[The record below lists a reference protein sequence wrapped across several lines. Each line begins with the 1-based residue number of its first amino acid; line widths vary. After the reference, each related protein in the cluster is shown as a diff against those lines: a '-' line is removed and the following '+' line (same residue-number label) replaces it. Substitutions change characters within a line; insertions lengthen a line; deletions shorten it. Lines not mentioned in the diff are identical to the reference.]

1 MAGLFGSAAA
11 SSSAASSAQGD
22 LKNDVQMKDTPEDSI
37 SDLAFSPQSD
47 HLAVASWDKKVR
59 IYEIDAQGNSQGKAL
74 FEMDGPVLSCAWSR
88 VRARQTKLSHL
99 DEAANISRFRM
110 DPKSW
115 PAVPTSKPKCWTSH
129 PATSQTQPKS
139 PRTTNQYAASK
150 CSNTK
155 ATPCSSPV
163 PGTKP
168 SNTGIS
174 ANKHPPQHSNAK
186 TASTPWTCETNSSSS
201 AQRSDGA
208 T

>member
-88 VRARQTKLSHL
+88 VRARQ
-99 DEAANISRFRM
+99 
-110 DPKSW
+110 
-115 PAVPTSKPKCWTSH
+115 
-129 PATSQTQPKS
+129 
-139 PRTTNQYAASK
+139 
-150 CSNTK
+150 
-155 ATPCSSPV
+155 
-163 PGTKP
+163 
-168 SNTGIS
+168 
-174 ANKHPPQHSNAK
+174 
-186 TASTPWTCETNSSSS
+186 
-201 AQRSDGA
+201 RSVLHIQC
-208 T
+208 